1 MIIYSKRYDTR
12 QIWYSRRSVHS
23 EFWIELE
30 TKHWFSSSLRF
41 FLPPFPIFPVPNDT
55 STPRRVPLLLPRA
68 VPTAFQH
75 SSGLKTMTQAGS
87 GQLGQRWRHNCAMF
101 NSKLQ
106 ETIKRAT
113 PVGVMGADVTWQ
125 RRAEIIHWA
134 GEPAHSSSLDA
145 PGPLGPL
152 SITHRVQL
160 WLEGTVGG
168 RGRCNSTSAMLLR
181 VLEPRSPVPHFNEIR
196 PPFRRRNRTRCSPRS
211 SIMFFRCN
219 RM

>member
-1 MIIYSKRYDTR
+1 MSSYIIYSKRYDTR

-113 PVGVMGADVTWQ
+113 PVGVMGAECRRNVATPRGNHSLS
-125 RRAEIIHWA
+125 RRAGAQLVVGCSRSAWA
-134 GEPAHSSSLDA
+134 ALDNTPCTA
-145 PGPLGPL
+145 LARGD
-152 SITHRVQL
+152 
-160 WLEGTVGG
+160 GG
-168 RGRCNSTSAMLLR
+168 RW
-181 VLEPRSPVPHFNEIR
+181 
-196 PPFRRRNRTRCSPRS
+196 RTV
-211 SIMFFRCN
+211 
-219 RM
+219 